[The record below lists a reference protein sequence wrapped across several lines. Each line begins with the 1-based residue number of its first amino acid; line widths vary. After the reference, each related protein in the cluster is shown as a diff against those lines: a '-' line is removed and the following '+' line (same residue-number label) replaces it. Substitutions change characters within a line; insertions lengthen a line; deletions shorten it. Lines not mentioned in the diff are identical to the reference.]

1 MYKYSNSNDDMN
13 INFFEFYGEPTEVDF
28 ENFKN
33 DFHKLVNGN
42 DLFLAIFDLRLISS
56 FNSSFF
62 YKFSGLI
69 YEDKDKVKNVL
80 LGSSIIIKKKF
91 KNLLKVCMTFVT
103 PIAPNYISS
112 SLEKSVSFLLSIYND
127 TNLIPDKKSN

>member
-13 INFFEFYGEPTEVDF
+13 LNFFEFYDEPTEVDF

-33 DFHKLVNGN
+33 DFQKLVNGN
-42 DLFLAIFDLRLISS
+42 NHFLAIFDLRLISS

-91 KNLLKVCMTFVT
+91 NLTFS
-103 PIAPNYISS
+103 Y
-112 SLEKSVSFLLSIYND
+112 L
-127 TNLIPDKKSN
+127 